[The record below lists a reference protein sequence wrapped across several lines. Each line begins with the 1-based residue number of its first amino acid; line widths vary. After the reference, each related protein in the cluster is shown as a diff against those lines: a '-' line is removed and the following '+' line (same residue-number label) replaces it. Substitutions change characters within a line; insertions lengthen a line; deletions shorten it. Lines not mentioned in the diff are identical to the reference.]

1 MAVAGIL
8 ESLEDRLLLSASFAT
23 PSFVI
28 EGHGAFASGSSRG
41 TLPNVTPANVAPIN
55 PAQMQQAYGV
65 NQISLGGTAG
75 TGAGQTIAIVDAYN
89 DPDIVSDASS
99 FNSQFGWQQ
108 FNVTG
113 GPTFKVLNENGGTS
127 LPANSAVNGWDVEES
142 LDVEWAH
149 SIAPQANIILFE
161 ANSSSYGDLLQAVS
175 TAAHTTGV
183 SVVSMSWSGGEWSG
197 ETSADSYFTTP
208 SGHAGVTFL
217 ASTGD
222 SGAPSGYPALS
233 PNVVAVGGT
242 TLSIDSSGNYLG
254 ESAWADGGGGISD
267 FESQP
272 SYQTG
277 NVNGTSSTH
286 RTVPDVAMDADPNSG
301 VFVLDSYS
309 GGWFQVGGTS
319 LSSPMFAGLV
329 AIADQGRALQGESSL
344 DGATQTLPTLYNL
357 PQSDFHD
364 ITTGSNGTYNA
375 TAGYDLVTGRG
386 TPIANLLVP
395 ALAGYGVV
403 QPPGVSAPTSA
414 SVMQNGSLT
423 FSSAGND
430 AITMSDS
437 QAGNNSDSLTLSVSS
452 GTLTLA
458 STSGLSVVS
467 GANGSAS
474 MTVTGT
480 LSSLNAALNGLI
492 NAPNSGFS
500 GADSLSLSLSDPGD
514 SLSASRSVAIA
525 VKPAPTI
532 NAPASAHVN
541 QNTTL
546 AFSAAKGDP
555 ITVADAAAGG
565 SAVQLTLTAAH
576 GKVKFSTM
584 SGLKLVT
591 GANNSASVTV
601 TGTVA
606 RLNAALNGLVFT
618 PTSGY
623 AGAASIGLSMTDLGD
638 QLTGSATVNI
648 AVNSHPTFSMP
659 APSSLAQNTS
669 LTFSSATSNSIGIVD
684 SAGGN
689 VQLALSAGHGTL
701 SLATTAGL
709 TFTAGGNNKAS
720 MTFVGS
726 LSSVMAA
733 LDGLT
738 FTPTAKYAGSASIK
752 LTAKDLLDN
761 LSGTDTI
768 SLKVTK
774 VAPTKAA
781 TQHPV
786 QAPPHAARRRL
797 RRSRLRAGVLGDR
810 GRRLS
815 DRRDE
820 LLGRPDRRRRA
831 AEPTINLRAAAT
843 PAALLVARINAR
855 KVAPPL
861 LEFGDANGRKN
872 RPGIGRPKQAV
883 AEFQLQHQPVAR
895 ARRDPLVIA
904 PRIDGEERSGW
915 TRQLDAI
922 RSGEV
927 GLKLLIGIAH
937 VPAGQQGRQLASG
950 AVRLG
955 NEAVRPAL
963 RRHLGQIEEE
973 LQPLESVHIE
983 VIHLREFLARI
994 ARQAGRRAPE
1004 HDHGTQ
1010 DGQAAQVGLGH
1021 GQQRRVGHQRLNVGL
1036 LDDRRFVESVS
1047 LGDRP
1052 RGIVDGPR
1060 GAILA
1065 RRSKHGFGPQ

>member
-1 MAVAGIL
+1 MACVGVL
-8 ESLEDRLLLSASFAT
+8 ESLEDRLLLSASVAT

-28 EGHGAFASGSSRG
+28 ESGSASASGSSHGG
-41 TLPNVTPANVAPIN
+41 TPNVTPANAGPVT
-55 PAQMQQAYGV
+55 PAQMRQAYGV
-65 NQISLGGTAG
+65 NQISLGGVAG
-75 TGAGQTIAIVDAYN
+75 DGTGQTIAIVDAYN
-89 DPDIVSDASS
+89 DPNIIADAAA
-99 FNSQFGWQQ
+99 FNSNFGLQA
-108 FNVTG
+108 FNGTT
-113 GPTFKVLNENGGTS
+113 GPTFKVLNETGGTS

-161 ANSSSYGDLLQAVS
+161 ANSNSFGDLLQAVS
-175 TAAHTTGV
+175 TAANTTGV
-183 SVVSMSWSGGEWSG
+183 SVVSMSWSGGEFGG
-197 ETSADSYFTTP
+197 ETGADSYFTTP
-208 SGHAGVTFL
+208 SGHPGVTFL

-254 ESAWADGGGGISD
+254 ESAWSGSGGGISAL
-267 FESQP
+267 ESQP
-272 SYQTG
+272 SYQVG
-277 NVNGTSSTH
+277 NVNGTSTTR
-286 RTVPDVAMDADPNSG
+286 RTVPDVSMDADPNSG
-301 VFVLDSYS
+301 VYVLDTFS

-319 LSSPMFAGLV
+319 LSCPMFAGLV
-329 AIADQGRALQGESSL
+329 AIADQGRALQGKAAL
-344 DGATQTLPTLYNL
+344 DGATQTLPALYNL
-357 PQSDFHD
+357 SASDFRD

-414 SVMQNGSLT
+414 SVMQHGSLT

-430 AITMSDS
+430 AITLSDS

-458 STSGLSVVS
+458 STNGLSVTS

-474 MTVTGT
+474 MTVAGT
-480 LSSLNAALNGLI
+480 LSSLNAALSGMI
-492 NAPNSGFS
+492 YAPNSGFS
-500 GADSLSLSLSDPGD
+500 GADSLSLSLNDPGD
-514 SLSASRSVAIA
+514 SLSASHSVAIS

-532 NAPASAHVN
+532 TAPASAHVN
-541 QNTTL
+541 QNTTQ

-601 TGTVA
+601 TGTIA

-623 AGAASIGLSMTDLGD
+623 AGAASIGLSIKDLGD
-638 QLTGSATVNI
+638 QLTGSATINI

-689 VQLALSAGHGTL
+689 VQLALSTGHGTL

-720 MTFVGS
+720 MTIVGS

-761 LSGTDTI
+761 LSSSSSI

-774 VAPTKAA
+774 VAPTQAA

-786 QAPPHAARRRL
+786 QAPPHAAEGGTDEG
-797 RRSRLRAGVLGDR
+797 SSPFAGGDSSINETNYWA
-810 GRRLS
+810 GLS
-815 DRRDE
+815 AAIE
-820 LLGRPDRRRRA
+820 LL
-831 AEPTINLRAAAT
+831 
-843 PAALLVARINAR
+843 
-855 KVAPPL
+855 
-861 LEFGDANGRKN
+861 N
-872 RPGIGRPKQAV
+872 RP
-883 AEFQLQHQPVAR
+883 
-895 ARRDPLVIA
+895 
-904 PRIDGEERSGW
+904 
-915 TRQLDAI
+915 
-922 RSGEV
+922 
-927 GLKLLIGIAH
+927 
-937 VPAGQQGRQLASG
+937 
-950 AVRLG
+950 
-955 NEAVRPAL
+955 
-963 RRHLGQIEEE
+963 
-973 LQPLESVHIE
+973 
-983 VIHLREFLARI
+983 
-994 ARQAGRRAPE
+994 
-1004 HDHGTQ
+1004 
-1010 DGQAAQVGLGH
+1010 
-1021 GQQRRVGHQRLNVGL
+1021 
-1036 LDDRRFVESVS
+1036 
-1047 LGDRP
+1047 
-1052 RGIVDGPR
+1052 
-1060 GAILA
+1060 
-1065 RRSKHGFGPQ
+1065 